1 MTSQISVS
9 TRRGAIHREDL
20 NRQRSHH
27 EMRVY
32 NRSKIAFGLFGL
44 EPDRRSRAHGR
55 GVTGNLA
62 HPGAAPASLLAA
74 PELGRG
80 EDTPHIGRIRALSAR
95 GILLG
100 ALRTAA
106 LPALTAVT
114 FPDARPGVFYSP
126 SGLGRLGGPPGE
138 QRL

>member
-1 MTSQISVS
+1 
-9 TRRGAIHREDL
+9 
-20 NRQRSHH
+20 
-27 EMRVY
+27 MRVY

-55 GVTGNLA
+55 GGTGNLA

-74 PELGRG
+74 RPELGRG
-80 EDTPHIGRIRALSAR
+80 EDTPHIGWIRALSAR

-100 ALRTAA
+100 ALQAAA
-106 LPALTAVT
+106 LPVLTASDL
-114 FPDARPGVFYSP
+114 PDARPGVFYSP